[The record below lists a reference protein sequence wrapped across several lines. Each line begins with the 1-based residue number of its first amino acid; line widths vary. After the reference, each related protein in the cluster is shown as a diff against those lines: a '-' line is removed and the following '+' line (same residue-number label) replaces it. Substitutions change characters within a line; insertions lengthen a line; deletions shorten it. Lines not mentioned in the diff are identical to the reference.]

1 MKKIAKSLLLVLIM
15 ATMLL
20 ALTGCGGNK
29 LVATKSSDEYE
40 EKIEI
45 SFKDDKIKEVVM
57 TMEFDEESKAE
68 EFVALFKLLGEEAEG
83 IEVEQKNKKVV
94 ITLDAET
101 FAEMEGI
108 DADDKSMSKEE
119 IKKSLE
125 EDGYKVK

>member
-1 MKKIAKSLLLVLIM
+1 MKKTTKCLLLVTIM
-15 ATMLL
+15 AAILL

-29 LVATKSSDEYE
+29 IVATKSSDGYE

-45 SFKDDKIKEVVM
+45 SFKKDKIDEVVM
-57 TMEFDEESKAE
+57 TMEFEEES
-68 EFVALFKLLGEEAEG
+68 EAEAFVELYNQFG
-83 IEVEQKNKKVV
+83 DEVEGMEVEQKKKKVV
-94 ITLDAET
+94 ITVDAET

-108 DADDKSMSKEE
+108 DSDDESMSKEE